1 MLHIRFTNEINW
13 DSRHKVSNA
22 KDLETAFKRAR
33 LEWYARNGKAQNYF
47 FKIHVEIDPEFW
59 HGDHKMVAGSLRDN
73 NDWQALF
80 DHIAEKHRQQKY
92 MSNALSGLMDFVGEK
107 DPVKLTVIKGGKNE
121 RK

>member
-13 DSRHKVSNA
+13 DSRHKIASA
-22 KDLETAFKRAR
+22 QDLERAFKRAR
-33 LEWYARNGKAQNYF
+33 LEWHARNGEVRSYF
-47 FKIHVEIDPEFW
+47 LKIHVEIEPEFW
-59 HGDHKMVAGSLRDN
+59 HGDHKMFAGTHRDN

-80 DHIAEKHRQQKY
+80 DHIAERHRQQKY
-92 MSNALSGLMDFVGEK
+92 MSNALSGMMDFVGKK